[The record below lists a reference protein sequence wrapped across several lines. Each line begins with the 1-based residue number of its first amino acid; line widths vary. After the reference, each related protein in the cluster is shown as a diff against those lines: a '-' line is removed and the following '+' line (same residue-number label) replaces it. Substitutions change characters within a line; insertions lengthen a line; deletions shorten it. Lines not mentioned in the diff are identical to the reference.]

1 MTKRILPLPTLPRL
15 HRICTAVPCLL
26 IGLGLPLAGAEPAR
40 SSVGGAAAAAEQ
52 TEKEAMEA
60 QARTFLKTYTEE
72 LAELEIRANLAE
84 WQAANSG
91 REEDFAA
98 AATATLAVRKYH
110 SDPAAYQRVRQ
121 LRAAASGLGEVERR
135 SLELA
140 ELAYRRNQLPA
151 DLLERMVSLSKEI
164 ERLFGTFRAEVDGQR
179 LSNNDLLERLGRETD
194 SGRRQKLW
202 EGLKQ
207 VGPVVAGKLVEL
219 AELRNQAAGQLG
231 FANFWD
237 MQIRLQEHDPAQLLA
252 IFEELE
258 RLTRPAFAAMKTELD
273 AELAR
278 RFGVP
283 PAEMLPWHYDNPF
296 FQAAPPSDEVDLDE
310 FYAQLRKEDIVRIAR
325 DFYQQVG
332 LPADDIL
339 GRSDLYE
346 REGKDQHAFCTSINR
361 AGDVRTLCNIKPT
374 AEWMDTALHELGHA
388 VYDVGIDR
396 GLPYNVREPAH
407 AFTTE
412 GVAMLFGALA
422 KTPAWMTRYAGV
434 DQARVDQ
441 VAAAI
446 REQRRREQLIFARW
460 TLVMLH
466 FEKAL
471 YENPRQDLNRLWWDD
486 VERYQLL
493 RRPPG
498 RNQPDWASKP
508 HFTIAPVYY
517 HNYLLG
523 ELFAAQLRHRLAR
536 AGDPPVSSTE
546 LNLAQPRQVGDYLRQ
561 HVFAPG
567 STWAWP
573 EFVRR
578 ATGEPLTAKY
588 FAAEVTR

>member
-1 MTKRILPLPTLPRL
+1 MTQF
-15 HRICTAVPCLL
+15 
-26 IGLGLPLAGAEPAR
+26 
-40 SSVGGAAAAAEQ
+40 S
-52 TEKEAMEA
+52 
-60 QARTFLKTYTEE
+60 
-72 LAELEIRANLAE
+72 ELEIRANLAE

-98 AATATLAVRKYH
+98 AAAATLAVRKYH
-110 SDPAAYQRVRQ
+110 SDPAAFQRVQQ
-121 LRAAASGLGEVERR
+121 LRTAASGLSEVERR

-179 LSNNDLLERLGRETD
+179 LSNNDLLERLSSETD
-194 SGRRQKLW
+194 SPRRKKIW

-219 AELRNQAAGQLG
+219 AELRNQAAGKLG

-252 IFEELE
+252 IFDELE
-258 RLTRPAFAAMKTELD
+258 RLTQPPFAAMKADLD

-278 RFGVP
+278 RFGIS
-283 PAEMLPWHYDNPF
+283 PADMMPWHYDNPF
-296 FQAAPPSDEVDLDE
+296 FQAAPPSDQVDLNE
-310 FYAQLRKEDIVRIAR
+310 FYDKNSKEEIVRIAR
-325 DFYQQVG
+325 DFYQQIG

-339 GRSDLYE
+339 RRSDLYE

-361 AGDVRTLCNIKPT
+361 ADDVRTLCNIKPT
-374 AEWMDTALHELGHA
+374 AEWMDTTLHELGHA

-396 GLPYNVREPAH
+396 SLPYNVREPSH

-422 KTPAWMTRYAGV
+422 KTPSWMVRCAGA
-434 DQARVDQ
+434 DKTRVDQ

-471 YENPRQDLNRLWWDD
+471 YENPRQDLNRRWWDY
-486 VERYQLL
+486 VERFQLL
-493 RRPPG
+493 RRPPE

-523 ELFAAQLRHRLAR
+523 ELFAAQLRHRL
-536 AGDPPVSSTE
+536 T
-546 LNLAQPRQVGDYLRQ
+546 QVGQQAGSPGELD
-561 HVFAPG
+561 FAPPRDRRLPAAARLRSPAAPG
-567 STWAWP
+567 PGPNSSAG
-573 EFVRR
+573 RR
-578 ATGEPLTAKY
+578 A
-588 FAAEVTR
+588 RR